1 MTLKYWWVREI
12 NSKKFSS
19 FGMPGYKKDQLF
31 KIYEKVIPKPIC
43 ITENN
48 DHAHNSGSSSIH
60 NEQT

>member
-1 MTLKYWWVREI
+1 VKLTLRI
-12 NSKKFSS
+12 FHHLACQDA
-19 FGMPGYKKDQLF
+19 KKDQLF